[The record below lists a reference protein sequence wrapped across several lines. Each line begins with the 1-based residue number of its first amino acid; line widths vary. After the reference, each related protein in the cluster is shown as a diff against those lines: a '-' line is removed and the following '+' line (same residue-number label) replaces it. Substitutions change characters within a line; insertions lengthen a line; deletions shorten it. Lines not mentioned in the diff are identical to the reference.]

1 MSGLPQGAAADPLR
15 DCRTGLYTAGQGTP
29 IRHCLRAALEMWTPQ
44 HLCPTLPAGQAHA
57 VSLLQMQAGCQ
68 FSGTVLIPWG
78 DMGIGSFCYREVNL
92 LAQGIQWIRFKSKYS
107 CPPQDLSTRTS
118 HYLLTLEV
126 DPGSSQKCIT
136 DHSPSTLVLFLSI
149 PGFIPFLFF
158 F

>member
-44 HLCPTLPAGQAHA
+44 HLCPTLPVSQAHA
-57 VSLLQMQAGCQ
+57 VSLLQRQAGCQ

-107 CPPQDLSTRTS
+107 CPPLSTRTS

-149 PGFIPFLFF
+149 PGFIPFLSFF
-158 F
+158 FK